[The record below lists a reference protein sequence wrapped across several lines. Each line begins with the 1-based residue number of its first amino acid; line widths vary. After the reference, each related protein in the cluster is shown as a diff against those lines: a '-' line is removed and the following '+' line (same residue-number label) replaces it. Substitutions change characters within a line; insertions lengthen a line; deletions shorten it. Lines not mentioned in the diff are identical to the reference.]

1 MRTDSKAALQFT
13 TKLEDAC
20 AAPLREM
27 IHSFVAAFLL
37 KSPKI
42 TDHRMVSNVLG
53 AITHL
58 IEP

>member
-1 MRTDSKAALQFT
+1 
-13 TKLEDAC
+13 
-20 AAPLREM
+20 M

-42 TDHRMVSNVLG
+42 TDHRMVSYFLG

-58 IEP
+58 IEPQ